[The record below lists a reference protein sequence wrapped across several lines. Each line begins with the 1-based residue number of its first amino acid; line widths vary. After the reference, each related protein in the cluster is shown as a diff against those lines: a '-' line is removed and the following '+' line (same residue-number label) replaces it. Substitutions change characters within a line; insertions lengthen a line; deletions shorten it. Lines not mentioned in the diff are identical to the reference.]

1 MKNNDESGKT
11 FEELE
16 IGRRVRS
23 LREKMQLTLQ
33 DLAAKT
39 DIPKSVLEEI
49 ESGDVIPPVSTLL
62 SLSKALKVGMAHFFH
77 EEEVSVNL
85 SVTRSSERVP
95 MKKWRSQHH
104 IGDADYIYES
114 LELKKCDKH
123 MEPLWVEFLPMGTSD
138 LVFSSHS
145 GEEFLYVLEG
155 VLEFRS
161 DNLVEVLRPG
171 DTIYFDSDMNHSY
184 RGLDGKSAKAIVVV
198 WSKP

>member
-1 MKNNDESGKT
+1 MKKKQESGKT

-16 IGRRVRS
+16 IGRRVRN

-62 SLSKALKVGMAHFFH
+62 RLSKALKVGMAHFFH
-77 EEEVSVNL
+77 EEDSSVNL
-85 SVTRSSERVP
+85 SVTRSHERTG
-95 MKKWRSQHH
+95 MRKWRSQHH
-104 IGDADYIYES
+104 IGDADYVYES
-114 LELKKCDKH
+114 LEFKKCDKH
-123 MEPLWVEFLPMGTSD
+123 MEPLWVEFLPMNTSD
-138 LVFSSHS
+138 LVFSSHA

-184 RGLDGKSAKAIVVV
+184 RGLDGKPAKAIVVV